1 MEFVIKPHALEKMR
15 SRKVPKWLIAEALS
29 RPTKVM
35 NDRQSKLMFKKLYVR
50 NNKQRLLLVVA
61 EPVKNHLEIIM
72 VIETSKVKKYL

>member
-1 MEFVIKPHALEKMR
+1 
-15 SRKVPKWLIAEALS
+15 
-29 RPTKVM
+29 
-35 NDRQSKLMFKKLYVR
+35 MFKKLYVR